1 MTKITN
7 LKTLIKN
14 FNFDKSIKTDFKPFL
29 PYLTGE
35 KEADL
40 SGLSSNEVGS
50 YSAIKTLWKL
60 KQPKKPRAR
69 SRVWESPRGYRF
81 LVQWTNAVLLRIL
94 IRKFTATLPR
104 GEYRTKTQLDDAA
117 RSVVSNIEEGYRRPT
132 TREYL
137 EFLGFSEGS
146 LEEIHGD
153 TNKCLQDD
161 FIKSVKASKLDDL
174 GISLKSWNDW
184 SKNPINSSKILSYPL
199 KDNKGNYRTL
209 KEIKGEKI
217 TYEMLIELIN
227 KTDYLLRKLVESLEK
242 KLDSEH
248 KGYQVEQARI
258 RGKLKNK

>member
-1 MTKITN
+1 MPKTN
-7 LKTLIKN
+7 LKILIKN
-14 FNFDKSIKTDFKPFL
+14 FNFDKSTKTDFKPFL
-29 PYLTGE
+29 SYLTGE

-40 SGLSSNEVGS
+40 SRLSSNEVGS

-81 LVQWTNAVLLRIL
+81 LVQWTNLTLLRIL
-94 IRKFTATLPR
+94 IRKVTRTLPR
-104 GEYRTKTQLDDAA
+104 GEYRLKNQLNDAS
-117 RSVVSNIEEGYRRPT
+117 RSSVSTLEEGWKRPT
-132 TREYL
+132 TKEYL
-137 EFLGFSEGS
+137 DFLGFSQGS
-146 LEEIHGD
+146 LEEIKGD
-153 TNKCLQDD
+153 IDRMLQDG
-161 FIKSVKASKLDDL
+161 FIKSIPKNKLSGL
-174 GISLKSWNDW
+174 GIDLKSWNEW

-199 KDNKGNYRTL
+199 KDNKENYRTL
-209 KEIKGEKI
+209 KEIKGENI